1 MSLDEQQA
9 SATATASAA
18 AVGDSVVVED
28 GIRFTTYQGEHQLD
42 EMRALIDKDLSEPY
56 SVYTYRYFLTN
67 WPNLCLLAVD
77 EREQRIIGVIVNK
90 RELHRQRTNRG
101 YIAMLAVAEAH
112 RHRGIASKLVR
123 RAIDVMR
130 ALDCDEVVLETE
142 LTNVKAMALYLKL
155 GFVKDK
161 RLTRYYFSGNDA
173 FRLKRWLK

>member
-1 MSLDEQQA
+1 
-9 SATATASAA
+9 
-18 AVGDSVVVED
+18 
-28 GIRFTTYQGEHQLD
+28 
-42 EMRALIDKDLSEPY
+42 
-56 SVYTYRYFLTN
+56 
-67 WPNLCLLAVD
+67 
-77 EREQRIIGVIVNK
+77 
-90 RELHRQRTNRG
+90 
-101 YIAMLAVAEAH
+101 MLAVAEAY
-112 RHRGIASKLVR
+112 RHRGIASKLVC